1 MPIRPDQLTL
11 DGVTY
16 LLCPDLVAP
25 WECVPAADTPLTVTD
40 PDEPVTALDHVRVC
54 GEEAFEDVRRRH
66 QHLQATRALAEE
78 DAKQAALVARLVAA
92 LRPPEAPPAP
102 RWTLTTDQASAQV
115 GLDRRELE
123 RLHRLAPSSLPGA
136 PIQVGSGG
144 KTGRRSLRFDP
155 ATLGGWI
162 RAAQLAVDRPTPP
175 SSDEPEP
182 APRPARRPRR
192 AGPAPAAV
200 SFRASAR
207 DLLERENAENLLG
220 QSSANSTPA
229 SATPRDPG
237 PTAPPK
243 KRR

>member
-1 MPIRPDQLTL
+1 MTLRPDQITL
-11 DGVTY
+11 EGLTY

-25 WECVPAADTPLTVTD
+25 WECVPAADTPLTITD
-40 PDEPVTALDHVRVC
+40 PDEPATALDHVRVC

-66 QHLQATRALAEE
+66 RHHLATRAAAED
-78 DAKQAALVARLVAA
+78 DAKQAALVARLVDA
-92 LRPPEAPPAP
+92 LRLPEPPPAP
-102 RWTLTTDQASAQV
+102 RWTLATDQAAAQV

-123 RLHRLAPSSLPGA
+123 RLHRLAPADLPGA

-144 KTGRRSLRFDP
+144 KSGRRSLRFDP
-155 ATLGGWI
+155 TTLAAWI
-162 RAAQLAVDRPTPP
+162 RAAQLAVDRPAPIA
-175 SSDEPEP
+175 EPEP

-192 AGPAPAAV
+192 AAPAPAAV

-207 DLLERENAENLLG
+207 DLLERDNAENLLG

-229 SATPRDPG
+229 GATPRDPG
-237 PTAPPK
+237 PAAPPK